1 MSDSLSTVDI
11 SDALD
16 PLTVEETRSL
26 FFKLRVPLKC
36 LDDIADQYVGENR
49 KQHYIQKWLDMN
61 PDASWDKLVSGLRKI
76 NKTSLAARFE
86 SRHNISRAIVPCR
99 CSLLSTSSVFVSA
112 SREINTYCHLGTSTP
127 APVRKQ
133 KTIDT
138 K

>member
-1 MSDSLSTVDI
+1 MSDILSTVDI

-76 NKTSLAARFE
+76 NKTSLAARIE
-86 SRHNISRAIVPCR
+86 SRHNISRPCS
-99 CSLLSTSSVFVSA
+99 CSLLSTFSVSA
-112 SREINTYCHLGTSTP
+112 SREINTYCHLGTSNP
-127 APVRKQ
+127 SPVQKQ
-133 KTIDT
+133 TIDT

>member
-49 KQHYIQKWLDMN
+49 KQHYIQKWLDMYL
-61 PDASWDKLVSGLRKI
+61 DASWDKLVAGLRKI
-76 NKTSLAARFE
+76 KKNSLAAKIE
-86 SRHNISRAIVPCR
+86 SKHILGAMVPR
-99 CSLLSTSSVFVSA
+99 SSSLLSTSSVSA
-112 SREINTYCHLGTSTP
+112 SREINNTHGHLVTLTP
-127 APVRKQ
+127 APVQKQ
-133 KTIDT
+133 AIGTE
-138 K
+138 